1 LAFKVKNFPAHYIEF
16 ERIKI
21 FDSELSDRELMLG
34 CILENAITNMH
45 LKYLVVP
52 LESSNFISTEVEVS
66 FQAD

>member
-34 CILENAITNMH
+34 CILVNAITNMH